1 MSAGRI
7 PTEAG
12 EARGASGMFTLTLVK
27 PGPGRQVAEHW
38 SYDER
43 AQALDDLG
51 WIAERV
57 APGTELVLRD
67 PEGND
72 LLRVARTA

>member
-1 MSAGRI
+1 MSARY
-7 PTEAG
+7 PTQAG
-12 EARGASGMFTLTLVK
+12 ADAGASGMFTVTLVK
-27 PGPGRQVAEHW
+27 PGPGRQMAEHW
-38 SYDER
+38 AYDER
-43 AQALDDLG
+43 AQALDEFG
-51 WIAERV
+51 WILERV